1 MEIYLSLIESCEK
14 LLLEGPLGDSL
25 IPSSVLSVFDNNEGI
40 QLRTLSTL
48 LMDIQIRLIPIS
60 EKAGLLAERNLLEI
74 SGCFCLNIMEV
85 LYRS

>member
-60 EKAGLLAERNLLEI
+60 
-74 SGCFCLNIMEV
+74 
-85 LYRS
+85 